1 MVTGEPGLV
10 LGIMMLDGIDGGP
23 SPSAFV
29 AVTVNVY
36 AVPFDR
42 PVTIIGLVAPVAV
55 KPPGLEVTL
64 YDVTPPPPVVGAVKL
79 TVACV
84 LPGTAVAAVGAPG
97 SIGTGITLLEANDG
111 RLVPT
116 SFVAATVKE

>member
-1 MVTGEPGLV
+1 MTGDPGVV

-55 KPPGLEVTL
+55 KPPGLEVRV

-79 TVACV
+79 IVACV
-84 LPGTAVAAVGAPG
+84 LPGTAIAAVGAPG

>member
-1 MVTGEPGLV
+1 
-10 LGIMMLDGIDGGP
+10 MLDGIDGGP

-29 AVTVNVY
+29 AVTVNAY
-36 AVPFDR
+36 AVPFDS